1 MTNKNSLSQ
10 IKLGFAPT
18 RRNIFSATAAIEFA
32 NKTREKL
39 DKLGVNYVDIKD
51 INDDGL
57 LYDDEGLE
65 KITEK
70 FKEAKIDGLFIAN
83 ENFGTEYEVARL
95 AAKLNVPVLLWGPR
109 DEAPAPDGSRR
120 RDTQCGLFAIGK
132 VLRHFNVPFT
142 YIRNSDID
150 DPSFSRGVIDFT
162 KVCNV
167 VKTFKHT
174 RILQIGTR
182 PFDFWSVIVNEGE
195 LLEKFGIQLSPIP
208 LGELTSYMY
217 KLIDEKDPRIE
228 ETKDVYR
235 KWADIKIKDEDFT
248 KVAALKLA
256 MQDKMREYGCNAG
269 TIQCWTELQRE
280 IGILPYASEALLQTE
295 GMPVTCETDINGA
308 ISEILAE
315 SATLG
320 NERALFADVNCRHP
334 ENENGELLQHLGTF
348 AFQTAKNRP
357 VLPPSHF
364 VFDYPGS
371 AAFEVKDGTYTLVRF
386 DGDHGKYSMLI
397 GNAKTCD
404 GPYEQ
409 GTYAWFEF
417 KDLNRFEAKYV
428 YGPYIHH
435 MAGVRADVVPILA
448 EACKYINVKSDYYD
462 PIKDKVAAYWYGDLD
477 TILDDDQK

>member
-1 MTNKNSLSQ
+1 MVNKESLQ
-10 IKLGFAPT
+10 KIKIGFVPT
-18 RRNIFSATAAIEFA
+18 RRNIFSAEAAIEFA
-32 NKTREKL
+32 DYTRNKL
-39 DKLGVNYVDIKD
+39 DELGVNYVDIKD
-51 INDDGL
+51 VNNDGL
-57 LYDDEGLE
+57 LYDDAGLD
-65 KITEK
+65 KIYKK
-70 FKEAKIDGLFIAN
+70 FVSEEIDGLFIAN

-95 AAKLNVPVLLWGPR
+95 AAKFKVPVLLWGPR
-109 DEAPAPDGSRR
+109 DEAPAEDGSRR

-150 DPSFSRGVIDFT
+150 DPSFTRGMIDFI

-167 VKTFKHT
+167 VKTFRNT
-174 RILQIGTR
+174 RILQIGPR

-208 LGELTSYMY
+208 LGELTTHM
-217 KLIDEKDPRIE
+217 KELIGKKDQRIE

-235 KWADIKIKDEDFT
+235 EWCDIQITDEELT

-256 MQDKMREYGCNAG
+256 MGDKMDEYGCNAG
-269 TIQCWTELQRE
+269 TIQCWTELQDE

-295 GMPVTCETDINGA
+295 GRPVTCEVDINGA
-308 ISEILAE
+308 ISELLAE
-315 SATLG
+315 AATLG
-320 NERALFADVNCRHP
+320 EEKALFADVNCRHP

-348 AFQTAKNRP
+348 AFQTAKSRP

-371 AAFEVKDGTYTLVRF
+371 AAFDVKDGTYTLVRF
-386 DGDHGKYSMLI
+386 DGDHGEYAMLV
-397 GNAKTCD
+397 GNAKTCE

-448 EACKYINVKSDYYD
+448 EAGKYINVKADYFD
-462 PIKDKVAAYWYGDLD
+462 PIADKVNAYWYGDLD
-477 TILDDDQK
+477 TILDEDQK